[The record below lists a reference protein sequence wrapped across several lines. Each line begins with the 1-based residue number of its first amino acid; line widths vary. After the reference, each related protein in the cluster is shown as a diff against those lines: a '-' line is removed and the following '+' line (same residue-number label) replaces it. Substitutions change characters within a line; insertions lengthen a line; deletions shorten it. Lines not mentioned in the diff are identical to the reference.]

1 LLLPSLP
8 FSLSTTWTSLQWP
21 NFSFGPF
28 FFTGPQ
34 LSPTSPTQTRTIGF
48 LGFGRI
54 ARATLARL
62 VSFGVTHCIYTSNPS
77 SPRDHE
83 LEAALAARHAL
94 RSVRRVGLDELAR
107 ESDVLFV
114 LAPGG
119 DETRHVINAGFLC
132 KMKKHAVLVN
142 TSRGTLVDSDALAQ
156 ALSEQRIWGAG
167 LDVVEGEPHVDA
179 DHPLV
184 KEPRCA
190 TSLFFPSGKKKDPL
204 RPVVRIRRCVIVPH
218 IASATFETRFGMVDL
233 AARNA
238 LAGIDDEAMPAEL
251 DVAARIAR

>member
-1 LLLPSLP
+1 V
-8 FSLSTTWTSLQWP
+8 
-21 NFSFGPF
+21 
-28 FFTGPQ
+28 
-34 LSPTSPTQTRTIGF
+34 GF

-54 ARATLARL
+54 AKATLARL
-62 VSFGVTHCIYTSNPS
+62 VSFGITHCIYASNPS

-83 LEAALAARHAL
+83 LESALAARHAL
-94 RSVRRVGLDELAR
+94 RSVRRVELDELAR

-119 DETRHVINAGFLC
+119 DATRHVVDAGFLR
-132 KMKKHAVLVN
+132 KMKKRAVLVN

-156 ALSEQRIWGAG
+156 ALREEWIWGAG
-167 LDVVEGEPHVDA
+167 LDVVEGEPQVGA

-184 KEPRCA
+184 KEPRCV
-190 TSLFFPSGKKKDPL
+190 TTFFWSRFSFLFWEKKVPL
-204 RPVVRIRRCVIVPH
+204 TFLHRCVVVPH

-238 LAGIDDEAMPAEL
+238 LAGMDDEAMPSEL
-251 DVAARIAR
+251 DVAARVTRQL